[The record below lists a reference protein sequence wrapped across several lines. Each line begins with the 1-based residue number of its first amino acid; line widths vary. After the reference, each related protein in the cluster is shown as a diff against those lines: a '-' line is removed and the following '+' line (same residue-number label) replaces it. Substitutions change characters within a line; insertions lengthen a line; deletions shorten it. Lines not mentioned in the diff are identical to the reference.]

1 MAARKIKIKFNLNG
15 EDLETE
21 VQPNRRLLDF
31 LREDLGLTGTKEGCG
46 IGECGACTVLLNN
59 KAVNSCLVL
68 ACQVNRTEILT
79 IEGVAKNGV
88 LHPIQ
93 ESFLSSGAV
102 QCGFCTPGMILSAF
116 ALLVD
121 NPLPTEEDIK
131 ESIAGNLCRCTGY
144 KQIIEAIQKTA
155 KTLKEKQ
162 EQNLGKF
169 RELSSV
175 IEH

>member
-1 MAARKIKIKFNLNG
+1 
-15 EDLETE
+15 
-21 VQPNRRLLDF
+21 
-31 LREDLGLTGTKEGCG
+31 
-46 IGECGACTVLLNN
+46 
-59 KAVNSCLVL
+59 
-68 ACQVNRTEILT
+68 
-79 IEGVAKNGV
+79 
-88 LHPIQ
+88 
-93 ESFLSSGAV
+93 
-102 QCGFCTPGMILSAF
+102 MILSAF